1 MLTIDRELLDADGL
15 PRTDTLEAILR
26 EHDHQRERLVRLHG
40 MYAREHS
47 IMRRTRLKGLPNNRL
62 VHDLPGYIATM
73 AAGYLVGNPVR
84 YTAAE
89 GQEEAFTPVLEAYEA
104 ASVESVDAELAMD
117 AAVYGKA
124 AEVCYADAEARPRV
138 AQLDARSAFVVYDYT
153 VEHAP
158 LLGITRRDTFD
169 ARLERTGE
177 EVTLYTDRLI
187 VHMKRTGRETP
198 RETMRE
204 AHYFGGVPVVEYWN
218 NAREEGDF
226 EPVMGLIDAYDTLQ
240 SDRIND
246 KQQFTDAVFVLK
258 GVGALGVDDTEEE
271 TVDADGTATA
281 AGAAGK
287 EAEDP
292 SVRLRRTRTL
302 FLPGDGADAQFVTKP
317 DAESGNELL
326 RMSLKSDIHKLCL
339 VPDLTDEQFAGN
351 VSGVAMRFKLLGLEQ
366 LTKIKERWF
375 REGLRTRLR
384 LFCAFLA
391 RKGTA
396 ALNAEKVQITFSRS
410 LPVNDLE
417 IAQTLATYQGMVPE
431 KLLLAQVPFVEDAE
445 AAGKLLNRERA
456 EAAGRQREAFE
467 ITPFRKDAGEDDQG
481 REG

>member
-1 MLTIDRELLDADGL
+1 MLTIDRELLDADGI

-138 AQLDARSAFVVYDYT
+138 AQLDARSAFVVYDDT

-240 SDRIND
+240 SDRVND

-281 AGAAGK
+281 AGTAGK

>member
-124 AEVCYADAEARPRV
+124 AEVCYADAKARPRV
-138 AQLDARSAFVVYDYT
+138 AQLDARSAFVVYDDT

-187 VHMKRTGRETP
+187 VHMRRTSRETP

-240 SDRIND
+240 SDRVND

-456 EAAGRQREAFE
+456 EAANRQREAFE

>member
-138 AQLDARSAFVVYDYT
+138 AQLDARSAFVVYDDT

-187 VHMKRTGRETP
+187 VHMRRTSRETP

-240 SDRIND
+240 SDRVND

-456 EAAGRQREAFE
+456 EAANRQREAFE

>member
-138 AQLDARSAFVVYDYT
+138 AQLDARSAFVVYDDT

-456 EAAGRQREAFE
+456 EAAGRQREAF
-467 ITPFRKDAGEDDQG
+467 
-481 REG
+481 

>member
-62 VHDLPGYIATM
+62 VHDLPGYIAKM

-138 AQLDARSAFVVYDYT
+138 AQLDARSAFVVYDDT

>member
-1 MLTIDRELLDADGL
+1 
-15 PRTDTLEAILR
+15 
-26 EHDHQRERLVRLHG
+26 
-40 MYAREHS
+40 
-47 IMRRTRLKGLPNNRL
+47 
-62 VHDLPGYIATM
+62 
-73 AAGYLVGNPVR
+73 
-84 YTAAE
+84 
-89 GQEEAFTPVLEAYEA
+89 
-104 ASVESVDAELAMD
+104 MD

-138 AQLDARSAFVVYDYT
+138 AQLDARSAFVVYDDT

-240 SDRIND
+240 SDRVND

-271 TVDADGTATA
+271 TVDADGTAIA

-445 AAGKLLNRERA
+445 AAGKLLNRERT

-467 ITPFRKDAGEDDQG
+467 ITPFRKDADEDDQG

>member
-89 GQEEAFTPVLEAYEA
+89 GQEEAFSPVLEAYEA

-138 AQLDARSAFVVYDYT
+138 AQLDARSAFVVYDDT

-187 VHMKRTGRETP
+187 VHMRRTSRETP

-240 SDRIND
+240 SDRVND

-445 AAGKLLNRERA
+445 AAGKLLNRDRA
-456 EAAGRQREAFE
+456 EAAGRQREAFD

>member
-1 MLTIDRELLDADGL
+1 MLTIDRELLDADGI

-138 AQLDARSAFVVYDYT
+138 AQLDARSAFVVYDDT

-187 VHMKRTGRETP
+187 VHMRRTSRETP

-240 SDRIND
+240 SDRVND

-456 EAAGRQREAFE
+456 EAANRQREAFE